1 MACGVLNSGST
12 ISQRLSQSG
21 GRSRALTELQL
32 PLKSS
37 PLAAHKAF
45 GGAQDSDL
53 PSSSHLLSS
62 SLRCPCTRAGWFSHK
77 RKIGKS
83 LQDGGVG
90 TYGYHGHQSLHRPCS
105 HSKRIRAPQALGG
118 PPGPRRGRLDTPSVL
133 PEVEIIT
140 RDGVIKRNARPKEEK
155 QVAEMQ
161 EKDEE
166 KLESL
171 GSIAEGFAAQQKE
184 AARAHLEAM
193 RKRAEE
199 YRLGKSDGS
208 SSSQTSVTSLS
219 MEEKLM
225 NDEDSSLSEE
235 ENPDPMKARIEAMK
249 KKALEYKAAKAAPTA
264 SGDVALEG
272 TTATYKSTD
281 TTLGGV
287 SSAQDSS
294 TEDPEVD
301 PVKARI
307 QAMKKKA
314 LEYKA
319 AKSEPSVAGPTPPPQ
334 ASSPKP
340 AASPRAPSTGEEPE
354 GGGMG
359 AELAMLMLQRRR
371 TEPSPYAN
379 VIQPLQRPSEED
391 MPEVEIVVGSG
402 GEAMNAQPSRRTM
415 DEEEAYKPKVATW

>member
-1 MACGVLNSGST
+1 MACEVLNSGST

-53 PSSSHLLSS
+53 PSSLHLLSS
-62 SLRCPCTRAGWFSHK
+62 SLLCPCTRAGWFSHK
-77 RKIGKS
+77 RKIGKR

-90 TYGYHGHQSLHRPCS
+90 AYRYHGHQSLHRPRS

-155 QVAEMQ
+155 QVAEIQ
-161 EKDEE
+161 ENDE
-166 KLESL
+166 LESS

-184 AARAHLEAM
+184 AARAQLEAM
-193 RKRAEE
+193 RKRAEDN
-199 YRLGKSDGS
+199 RSGKSDGN
-208 SSSQTSVTSLS
+208 SSSQTSVTSLI

-225 NDEDSSLSEE
+225 NDADSSLSEE

-281 TTLGGV
+281 TPLGGV

-294 TEDPEVD
+294 TEESEVD

-334 ASSPKP
+334 ASSPNL
-340 AASPRAPSTGEEPE
+340 AASPRAPSTGEESE

-415 DEEEAYKPKVATW
+415 DEEEAYEPKVATW